1 MKQAIRINPTD
12 NVAVAIK
19 ALKAG
24 DIIDIEGSPLKLVTD
39 VVPGHKIALNDIKT
53 GEMIVKY
60 GFPIGH
66 AIHDIAKGALL
77 DDHDIKTNL
86 SGELN
91 YDNIHIQPQKKTTPH
106 PDATFQGYRRSNG
119 LVGVRNELWVI
130 PTVGCVNGIAQNIVE
145 EVKAQ
150 TNNGEGVDAIV
161 AFPHNYGCSQ
171 LGEDNENTRH
181 ILRDLVLHPN
191 AGGVLI
197 VGLGC
202 ENNQPHEFMKLLGDY
217 DHDRIKLL
225 VCQEVEGNEVEA
237 GTEMLM
243 DLYDKARHDQRTAIP
258 ASELR
263 IGLKCGG
270 SDGFSGITANPLVG
284 AFSDWL
290 CNEQG
295 GTTVLTEV
303 PEMFGA
309 ETLLMQS
316 TTSSATVN
324 PWARIPR
331 RVTKPVA
338 SLHWKIKRWDARR
351 SRGHLPFT
359 VSSAMVSDC
368 KVTAFICSLLRA
380 TTLWLRQPWLL
391 PDATSCCSQR
401 VVVRPSLPLCRP

>member
-24 DIIDIEGSPLKLVTD
+24 DIVDIDGAPLKLVTD
-39 VVPGHKIALNDIKT
+39 AVPGHKIALNNIKT

-202 ENNQPHEFMKLLGDY
+202 ENNQPHEFVKLLGDY

-225 VCQEVEGNEVEA
+225 VCQEVEDNEVEA
-237 GTEMLM
+237 GTEMLIN
-243 DLYDKARHDQRTAIP
+243 LYNKARN
-258 ASELR
+258 L
-263 IGLKCGG
+263 
-270 SDGFSGITANPLVG
+270 
-284 AFSDWL
+284 
-290 CNEQG
+290 
-295 GTTVLTEV
+295 
-303 PEMFGA
+303 
-309 ETLLMQS
+309 
-316 TTSSATVN
+316 
-324 PWARIPR
+324 
-331 RVTKPVA
+331 
-338 SLHWKIKRWDARR
+338 SLIHI
-351 SRGHLPFT
+351 
-359 VSSAMVSDC
+359 
-368 KVTAFICSLLRA
+368 
-380 TTLWLRQPWLL
+380 
-391 PDATSCCSQR
+391 
-401 VVVRPSLPLCRP
+401 

>member
-1 MKQAIRINPTD
+1 MKQAIKINPTD

-19 ALKAG
+19 AMKAG
-24 DIIDIEGSPLKLVTD
+24 DIVDIDGSTLKLVTD
-39 VVPGHKIALNDIKT
+39 VVPGHKIALHDIKT

-91 YDNIHIQPQKKTTPH
+91 YDNIHLQPQVKATPH

-202 ENNQPHEFMKLLGDY
+202 ENNQPHEFVKLLGDY

-225 VCQEVEGNEVEA
+225 
-237 GTEMLM
+237 
-243 DLYDKARHDQRTAIP
+243 
-258 ASELR
+258 
-263 IGLKCGG
+263 
-270 SDGFSGITANPLVG
+270 
-284 AFSDWL
+284 
-290 CNEQG
+290 
-295 GTTVLTEV
+295 
-303 PEMFGA
+303 
-309 ETLLMQS
+309 
-316 TTSSATVN
+316 
-324 PWARIPR
+324 
-331 RVTKPVA
+331 
-338 SLHWKIKRWDARR
+338 
-351 SRGHLPFT
+351 
-359 VSSAMVSDC
+359 
-368 KVTAFICSLLRA
+368 
-380 TTLWLRQPWLL
+380 
-391 PDATSCCSQR
+391 
-401 VVVRPSLPLCRP
+401 